1 MNAFASF
8 SLSRRRLLGLAV
20 MSALGT
26 APVARALA
34 ADRRLKIVT
43 TLFPQYDFV
52 RQIAG
57 DRVDVSLLLK
67 PGQEAHTYEPTPQDI
82 KRIQAADLFIYVGG
96 DNDDWVDDLLDSQG
110 TRAPQTVRLID
121 LVATVAEEEVEGM
134 EDDDHD
140 HDHDDHDDK
149 DDKDDDDDRRRR
161 ARNLDHHGESRATQE
176 RATRETREDDDDPDE
191 HVWTSPKNA
200 IEIVNAL
207 KDTLVDLDP
216 AGKSVYEK
224 NAAAYVKELQALD
237 AGFTKVT
244 KNAKRHTIL
253 VGDRFPFRYLTD
265 AYGLNYHAAFPG
277 CSTQVRPSAATV
289 AFLVNK
295 TKELKLPVVL
305 KVANSSAR
313 IAESI
318 AEPTGAKIL
327 ALHAIHN
334 LTPAEV
340 KAGATYLSLMK
351 ENVEV
356 LRQALN

>member
-1 MNAFASF
+1 M
-8 SLSRRRLLGLAV
+8 
-20 MSALGT
+20 
-26 APVARALA
+26 
-34 ADRRLKIVT
+34 
-43 TLFPQYDFV
+43 
-52 RQIAG
+52 
-57 DRVDVSLLLK
+57 
-67 PGQEAHTYEPTPQDI
+67 
-82 KRIQAADLFIYVGG
+82 
-96 DNDDWVDDLLDSQG
+96 
-110 TRAPQTVRLID
+110 
-121 LVATVAEEEVEGM
+121 
-134 EDDDHD
+134 
-140 HDHDDHDDK
+140 
-149 DDKDDDDDRRRR
+149 
-161 ARNLDHHGESRATQE
+161 
-176 RATRETREDDDDPDE
+176 
-191 HVWTSPKNA
+191 
-200 IEIVNAL
+200 
-207 KDTLVDLDP
+207 
-216 AGKSVYEK
+216 
-224 NAAAYVKELQALD
+224 
-237 AGFTKVT
+237 T

-265 AYGLNYHAAFPG
+265 AYGLNYYAAFPG